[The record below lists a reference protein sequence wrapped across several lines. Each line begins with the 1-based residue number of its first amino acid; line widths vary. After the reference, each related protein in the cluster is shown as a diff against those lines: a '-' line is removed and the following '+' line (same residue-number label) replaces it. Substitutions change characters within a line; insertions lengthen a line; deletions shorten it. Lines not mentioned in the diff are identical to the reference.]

1 MVLSLYENFSHTFLP
16 FNATFLMQ
24 IMNEKKKQIF
34 KNSIKGRYILKRLNI
49 L

>member
-1 MVLSLYENFSHTFLP
+1 MVLSLYKHFSHTFQY

-34 KNSIKGRYILKRLNI
+34 NK
-49 L
+49 